1 MQSVFKVSRPNL
13 AIHAGEKEFSFKEGK
28 CHNQLTLFNETDI
41 KAVREY
47 ASARADFVEIYH
59 FTEQIVDS
67 GEDDPLSDWDHK
79 LLSRA
84 VRR

>member
-1 MQSVFKVSRPNL
+1 MQSVFKVSSPNL
-13 AIHAGEKEFSFKEGK
+13 IIHAGEKEYSFSEGK
-28 CHNQLTLFNETDI
+28 YHNQLTLFNEADI

-47 ASARADFVEIYH
+47 AAARVDFVEIYR
-59 FTEQIVDS
+59 FIEQVVEV

>member
-1 MQSVFKVSRPNL
+1 MQSVFKVSRSNFT
-13 AIHAGEKEFSFKEGK
+13 IHAGEKEYSFSEGK
-28 CHNQLTLFNETDI
+28 YHNQLTLYNEADI

-47 ASARADFVEIYH
+47 AAARADFVEIYS
-59 FTEQIVDS
+59 FTEQIVDA
-67 GEDDPLSDWDHK
+67 GESDPLSDWDHK

>member
-13 AIHAGEKEFSFKEGK
+13 IVHAGEKEFSFGEGK
-28 CHNQLTLFNETDI
+28 YHNQLTLFNEADI

-47 ASARADFVEIYH
+47 AAARADFVEIYR
-59 FTEQIVDS
+59 FIEQVVEV